1 MKNKNYSI
9 FHILRPTFQKGF
21 SLVELLVTVSI
32 FTVITG
38 IILINFPSFSS
49 KIALENLA
57 NEIAL
62 AVRQA
67 QVFGVASREFGI
79 GSSIFPTHGAHFD
92 STQATTFF
100 IYADTND
107 NSKYDGDAELLET
120 FTVRRRNYISGL
132 CGFLTSDSICT
143 PLTKLDVTFSRPD
156 PEPTVLGTIANGEEA
171 NYSYA
176 TITVK
181 SPPGN
186 TRMVRVWSNGQI
198 AIQ

>member
-1 MKNKNYSI
+1 M
-9 FHILRPTFQKGF
+9 FQKIRPKKLRSYKLQANGGF

-32 FTVITG
+32 FVVITG
-38 IILINFPSFSS
+38 IVLINFPSFSS

-67 QVFGVASREFGI
+67 QVFGIASREFGI
-79 GSSIFPTHGAHFD
+79 GSGIFPTHGAHFD
-92 STQATTFF
+92 SAQTTTFF

-120 FTVRRRNYISGL
+120 FTVRRRNYISEL
-132 CGFLTSDSICT
+132 CGFQFSDSICT
-143 PLTKLDVTFSRPD
+143 PLTKLDITFSRPD
-156 PEPTVLGTIANGEEA
+156 PEPTILGTTDTGEA

-176 TITVK
+176 TITIK

-186 TRMVRVWSNGQI
+186 TRMVTVWSNGQI